1 MVAPNPRRA
10 LSEVSSHALFSLFR
24 NTDMTPKITNAI
36 EALVDAL
43 REESPERMT
52 AFRLFVNC
60 EERVIETSE
69 RTPAQLK
76 AAGISMR
83 NLRGNFIRENVIDD
97 ESPPR
102 EKP

>member
-1 MVAPNPRRA
+1 MTAG
-10 LSEVSSHALFSLFR
+10 LFSLFQ

-43 REESPERMT
+43 REESPEQMT

-83 NLRGNFIRENVIDD
+83 NLRGNFIRENAEGRHGAKDAD
-97 ESPPR
+97 LD
-102 EKP
+102 